1 MTESTSRAPYIVVV
15 GVDFEKTGDDALA
28 DALRLVREHPN
39 DELHAVHV
47 VKLGGDHHSAS
58 ELAKIERQMADA
70 AENLEVRVHNICEAI
85 FPDEI
90 WEQSVH
96 YHVRVGDPADQ
107 LHQVAVDYDGDL
119 LIVGTHA
126 RTGLKKL
133 LLGSVAQRLVET
145 ASLPVLIAREKHFEG
160 LRTSDK
166 ADAPR
171 PGEDLEG
178 GFHRAEH
185 VSFGSRGG
193 HISGLL

>member
-1 MTESTSRAPYIVVV
+1 MSQPSARAPYKIVV

-47 VKLGGDHHSAS
+47 VKLGGDSHGAR
-58 ELAKIERQMADA
+58 ELAKVERRMADA

-96 YHVRVGDPADQ
+96 YHVRVGDPAEQ
-107 LHQVAVDYDGDL
+107 LHQVAIDYDADL
-119 LIVGTHA
+119 LMVGTHA

-133 LLGSVAQRLVET
+133 LLGSVAQKLAET
-145 ASLPVLIAREKHFEG
+145 ASLPVLIAREKHLEG
-160 LRTSDK
+160 LRRSDK

-171 PGEDLEG
+171 PGEDDE
-178 GFHRAEH
+178 GFHRAER
-185 VSFGSRGG
+185 VSFGKRRG